1 MLGFSSKV
9 LKLWLE
15 LHYNIDIRFKRR
27 KFLKFLFMLQYD
39 SIRIPSTISSR
50 PCGIPQ
56 VFRFKTLLCV
66 FKYLQPPT
74 DIVGSWCI
82 FTMHTTHI
90 MFDCNNRITLNKPS
104 YTLCFLLW
112 RHYFYWENTHHVE
125 SSHRITNL
133 SPRNVD
139 YSIIKLLRLICT
151 KTGMCSVALKNEVDL
166 SICRHSFVDI
176 LYKVQENTKKKL
188 SSTA

>member
-1 MLGFSSKV
+1 
-9 LKLWLE
+9 
-15 LHYNIDIRFKRR
+15 
-27 KFLKFLFMLQYD
+27 MLQYRPN

-56 VFRFKTLLCV
+56 VFRLCV
-66 FKYLQPPT
+66 FRYLQPPM

-82 FTMHTTHI
+82 FTMHTPHI
-90 MFDCNNRITLNKPS
+90 FFDCNNRITLNKPS

-112 RHYFYWENTHHVE
+112 RHYFYRENTRQVE

-139 YSIIKLLRLICT
+139 YTRIKLLPLIFT

-166 SICRHSFVDI
+166 SICRHSFVDT
-176 LYKVQENTKKKL
+176 LYKVQESAKNKL